1 MVLIKKQRNY
11 RKKKVDSDD
20 EVQVESI
27 PSSTSIDNTVV
38 LSDKIEELQEL
49 RRLRRKHGGIDAE
62 KLFKGTEQAKKKKP
76 AADDD
81 PWKLKTGG
89 LVDQDEARSGRKD
102 DEEGSERKLR
112 LDTFTT
118 QTNTL
123 DVDKHMMEYIEAEM
137 RKRRGDGDEDEEEK
151 KKNGMTDIYEELY
164 HLPERLKVEQKRV
177 EEGNVQLSTQ
187 MLTAIPEVDLGID
200 ARLKNIEDT
209 ERAKRKLM
217 DEQEGENTKP
227 PKKREPQVPANF
239 EKQIRPIET
248 KPRMDRRQMA
258 TDEAVAERFKKR
270 MRK

>member
-1 MVLIKKQRNY
+1 MAQIKKQRNY
-11 RKKKVDSDD
+11 RKKKADSDD
-20 EVQVESI
+20 EAQVELS
-27 PSSTSIDNTVV
+27 PSTTSPEDVSV
-38 LSDKIEELQEL
+38 LSDKIEELHEL

-62 KLFKGTEQAKKKKP
+62 KLFKGTEKPKKKK
-76 AADDD
+76 AQTDDD
-81 PWKLKTGG
+81 PWKLKSGG

-102 DEEGSERKLR
+102 DEEGPERKLR

-137 RKRRGDGDEDEEEK
+137 RKIRGDGDEDEEE

-217 DEQEGENTKP
+217 DEQEGDRAKP
-227 PKKREPQVPANF
+227 PSKREPRVPANF
-239 EKQIRPIET
+239 EKQIRHVQS